1 MALGARIRL
10 VRERLGIDQATL
22 CLKVP
27 GLSQQNLSNLETRDS
42 KTSEYAIRI
51 ADALQVPVRWL
62 LVPGPQRHA
71 GVTQLSEQQL
81 LTAFQQQLYSGFAAA
96 LPLRVEPKMKRNIM
110 GAALAAMLGM
120 SALSAPQAIKAG
132 GEMPL
137 IGPAK
142 VSSGRPPRR
151 SGRGVRAA
159 RRAAL
164 KARNVARNRR
174 AHR

>member
-96 LPLRVEPKMKRNIM
+96 LPLRVEPRCPPC
-110 GAALAAMLGM
+110 LM
-120 SALSAPQAIKAG
+120 SC
-132 GEMPL
+132 
-137 IGPAK
+137 
-142 VSSGRPPRR
+142 
-151 SGRGVRAA
+151 
-159 RRAAL
+159 
-164 KARNVARNRR
+164 
-174 AHR
+174 